1 MEFSLWLDVIGG
13 GPDERPLANSANVQD
28 IIDAVYETADE
39 VDNDTE
45 KYYEL
50 NTPEPNSWCY
60 TFPTSDGILR
70 QLEEYM

>member
-13 GPDERPLANSANVQD
+13 GPDERPLANSENVQD

-50 NTPEPNSWCY
+50 NTPA
-60 TFPTSDGILR
+60 T
-70 QLEEYM
+70 